1 MKRKNFGRFAAAGM
15 AAVSA
20 ISAVSIVASADV
32 SITKQKDDEGFP
44 IITGSAKK
52 ITWVARKITHDYTLN
67 LSTGKITDSPIID
80 DEASNPIAESGYK
93 LGETR
98 YYRYD
103 TNAGSVPSDVEAAVA
118 NNSKEYE
125 KAYQEF
131 EDKCADYYFWYSN
144 AVNKNGKSSYE
155 VKVDNFLG
163 SVQKGET
170 IYYGDYKLKDDD
182 KEYTGFYRKV
192 KEGSSTVNSA
202 FTISSSITESSA
214 PAWKT
219 ITKNNTEH
227 TEYVFT
233 TKPKT
238 STISV
243 GTLAK
248 ELNSYY
254 VILKADNT
262 IESVTKPANP
272 ARSTMVNGN
281 QVYVI
286 TSTSSTVDDDDDD
299 DRVSGD
305 SYYIPAGYRYGSST
319 SYYVADND
327 TWYPNRSAVTAA
339 GYSTYDDWKTSNWNS
354 TSSRAYFDP
363 TDGNY
368 YSYSEAYNGYHPYAV
383 AVTNSDYTDITESDY
398 AVYKVGSLYY
408 YNRSEAYSAAGGN
421 RSSIKYIR
429 SYTSRGN
436 YFSRTTG
443 YFYSSYYDAL
453 TASGGNS
460 ARVVTLNGTSYVDPY
475 SDPSYYWFMN
485 GGSSNSN
492 ANLGGSSVKIGN
504 RNGWNYVRNYVA
516 AAKSGATLNVSL
528 NGETTIPSAI
538 MSALDGKNVTV
549 NFTLSNGSVISFN
562 GKDISNPKEV
572 SVNVVYNAKEV
583 PSKLVAK
590 AKSVNDGVSTA
601 QLTISSNTFGGE
613 AGLNVKFNANREG
626 YTAKIYR
633 YNSTKNSLQYIDKG
647 TINSSGRVSF
657 DGLTQGGE
665 YVIVVC

>member
-1 MKRKNFGRFAAAGM
+1 MKRKTFGRFAAAGM

-20 ISAVSIVASADV
+20 ISAVSIVASADLV
-32 SITKQKDDEGFP
+32 
-44 IITGSAKK
+44 
-52 ITWVARKITHDYTLN
+52 
-67 LSTGKITDSPIID
+67 STGKKSDSGYDYVKGISYKVAWRYNAIAYTFSLNDKNEVVANPGKNILGAIGD
-80 DEASNPIAESGYK
+80 GKKIGEKESNPAMANEVYFSAE
-93 LGETR
+93 EFA
-98 YYRYD
+98 
-103 TNAGSVPSDVEAAVA
+103 NARKQKVDNAVEAVEDDYDEEY
-118 NNSKEYE
+118 SKWQALAQVKKWYDNFTENPP
-125 KAYQEF
+125 KL
-131 EDKCADYYFWYSN
+131 EDGVSGSQTL
-144 AVNKNGKSSYE
+144 KNGKTLYYYKAKNSGSGKDSVHYGYTKEPTENDVNPTDTINATTVYVLSGDAPAITKLNESQLMEALGQADININTSGEITTIDPNYTIDTSS
-155 VKVDNFLG
+155 NT
-163 SVQKGET
+163 ST
-170 IYYGDYKLKDDD
+170 
-182 KEYTGFYRKV
+182 
-192 KEGSSTVNSA
+192 GSSG
-202 FTISSSITESSA
+202 
-214 PAWKT
+214 
-219 ITKNNTEH
+219 NN
-227 TEYVFT
+227 
-233 TKPKT
+233 
-238 STISV
+238 
-243 GTLAK
+243 
-248 ELNSYY
+248 NSYY
-254 VILKADNT
+254 YDGYNI
-262 IESVTKPANP
+262 P
-272 ARSTMVNGN
+272 
-281 QVYVI
+281 
-286 TSTSSTVDDDDDD
+286 SS
-299 DRVSGD
+299 
-305 SYYIPAGYRYGSST
+305 YRYGSYT
-319 SYYVADND
+319 SYRVDGI
-327 TWYPNRSAVTAA
+327 WYPNSSAASWA
-339 GYSTYDDWKTSNWNS
+339 GSWTDSKSSYWNPN
-354 TSSRAYFDP
+354 SSSYYFDP
-363 TDGNY
+363 ENGY
-368 YSYSEAYNGYHPYAV
+368 YYTYAEVQNGYHPYAYRV
-383 AVTNSDYTDITESDY
+383 DGDYDYITESDY

-408 YNRSEAYSAAGGN
+408 YNWSEAYSAAGGN
-421 RSSIKYIR
+421 RNNIKYVR

-562 GKDISNPKEV
+562 GKDISDPKEV

>member
-1 MKRKNFGRFAAAGM
+1 MKRKTFGRFAAAGM

-20 ISAVSIVASADV
+20 ISAMSIVASADV
-32 SITKQKDDEGFP
+32 TITKQKDDEGFP
-44 IITGSAKK
+44 IISGSAKK
-52 ITWVARKITHDYTLN
+52 ITWEAQKITHSHQLN
-67 LSTGKITDSPIID
+67 LDTGKVADRPVIED
-80 DEASNPIAESGYK
+80 
-93 LGETR
+93 GEKINIGSSKYALKNTS

-103 TNAGSVPSDVEAAVA
+103 ANAGDIPYDVETEVA
-118 NNSKEYE
+118 NASRNYKN
-125 KAYQEF
+125 AYTKF
-131 EDKCADYYFWYSN
+131 ENDCSDYYFYYSN
-144 AVNKNGKSSYE
+144 EVKKSGASSYT
-155 VKVDNFLG
+155 VKSDNFLG
-163 SVQKGET
+163 AGIKEGDV
-170 IYYGDYKLKDDD
+170 IYYGKYKIG
-182 KEYTGFYRKV
+182 KEETELTGFYK
-192 KEGSSTVNSA
+192 KDKDGNSTVN
-202 FTISSSITESSA
+202 ISSLSEPDWADYASVDVA
-214 PAWKT
+214 V
-219 ITKNNTEH
+219 
-227 TEYVFT
+227 EYVFIN
-233 TKPKT
+233 KPKT

-254 VILKADNT
+254 VIFNADNT
-262 IESVTKPANP
+262 INKVAKPVDPES
-272 ARSTMVNGN
+272 STEDGSGN

-286 TSTSSTVDDDDDD
+286 TSTSSTDDDDDD
-299 DRVSGD
+299 DYRVSGD

-408 YNRSEAYSAAGGN
+408 YNWSEAYSAAGGN

-562 GKDISNPKEV
+562 GKDISDPKEV

-633 YNSTKNSLQYIDKG
+633 YNSTKNSLQYIDKA
-647 TINSSGRVSF
+647 TIGSNGRVSF
-657 DGLTQGGE
+657 DGITQGGE